1 MGQMLVEEGCDC
13 WPALQPTDDDD
24 DDDDSKKFSDNYGV
38 ASSGLVFAEMSSKS
52 FS

>member
-1 MGQMLVEEGCDC
+1 MEEACDYQ
-13 WPALQPTDDDD
+13 PALQPTDDDD
-24 DDDDSKKFSDNYGV
+24 DDSEKFSDNYGV